1 MEEKQ
6 ELIEQKPKKKV
17 LIITLSVVIA
27 LLAIAGII
35 TAFVLN
41 YNVSAPK
48 GLRVLDDG
56 SNVYITVDMND
67 NYPLYRF
74 TFTSGEEEIVIESEQ
89 NTLSI
94 EELEEQ
100 GITLGRSYE
109 VTVRY
114 LGEND
119 GSNSEESEP
128 ITFTAYKYL
137 DKPVISYDET
147 EDIITWQAVENAEYF
162 MVYYNGANSGG
173 ERVDDTFLDMQ
184 TLEGGNR
191 SFYVVAVSTN
201 ANYRNSAPSNVL
213 AVKVVHRYLPFTSVS
228 FDRETKLVTI
238 TGSERLEK
246 LNIYLDGTRYE
257 CENFDVSEDEGVY
270 TYSVDISLF
279 YQENMSIGVSPVAN
293 GEFNVYDGEILYVA

>member
-74 TFTSGEEEIVIESEQ
+74 TFTSGEEKIVIESEQ

-119 GSNSEESEP
+119 GSNSEESDP

-137 DKPVISYDET
+137 DKPVISYDKT
-147 EDIITWQAVENAEYF
+147 EDIITWQVVENAEYY

-257 CENFDVSEDEGVY
+257 CENFEVSEDEGVY

-279 YQENMSIGVSPVAN
+279 YQENMSIGVSPAVN
-293 GEFNVYDGEILYVA
+293 GEFNIYDGEILYVA